1 MSGVLTTLLPGFVGT
16 ALPMWLRVRLRAGL
30 GGVCLYAQ
38 NISSP
43 GQLRSLTDA
52 IMAENPHA
60 IIAIDEEGG
69 DVTRLF
75 AATGAPFPGNAVLG
89 RLDDLNTT
97 RDTAAAIG
105 WSLRRAGCT
114 VNFAPCVDI
123 NSRADNP
130 VIGVRSFG
138 SEGEPVARHTRAW
151 VVGLQSAGVAASA
164 KHFPGHGDTVDD
176 SHVSLPVVKRSLDEL
191 RQRELQPFAA
201 AIDAGCHV
209 VMTSHVLLSQ
219 LDPDRPA
226 TMSRIV
232 LQDLL
237 RGELRFSGVIVSDA
251 LDMAGAS
258 GSLGMEAAAVAALR
272 AGCDL
277 LCLGT
282 ENTDDQLAAIE
293 RAVTSAVADGT
304 LADGRVSESIS
315 RVRGLTEDLEGAR
328 RAAGAPLPF
337 AADWPRDEAELIR
350 TFDVQPGAS
359 EWRDRASER
368 YTVVRLEPDPNIA
381 VGPTPWGPFAALT
394 PELVEGRFD
403 ALSPE
408 LVEGRRPEPV
418 EGLSGY
424 PSFAAQSVW
433 LVSPEQSALPSFQAE
448 RPVLVV
454 GRDIHRHRFAREAV
468 DRLRSEHADV
478 LVVDMGWP
486 SADRKYADLATFG
499 ASRLMGRVLLKWL
512 HAR

>member
-1 MSGVLTTLLPGFVGT
+1 
-16 ALPMWLRVRLRAGL
+16 
-30 GGVCLYAQ
+30 
-38 NISSP
+38 
-43 GQLRSLTDA
+43 
-52 IMAENPHA
+52 
-60 IIAIDEEGG
+60 
-69 DVTRLF
+69 
-75 AATGAPFPGNAVLG
+75 
-89 RLDDLNTT
+89 
-97 RDTAAAIG
+97 
-105 WSLRRAGCT
+105 
-114 VNFAPCVDI
+114 
-123 NSRADNP
+123 
-130 VIGVRSFG
+130 
-138 SEGEPVARHTRAW
+138 
-151 VVGLQSAGVAASA
+151 
-164 KHFPGHGDTVDD
+164 
-176 SHVSLPVVKRSLDEL
+176 
-191 RQRELQPFAA
+191 
-201 AIDAGCHV
+201 
-209 VMTSHVLLSQ
+209 
-219 LDPDRPA
+219 
-226 TMSRIV
+226 MSRIV

-337 AADWPRDEAELIR
+337 AEDWPRDEAELIR

-359 EWRDRASER
+359 EWRARASER

-381 VGPTPWGPFAALT
+381 VGPTPWGPFAALS

-403 ALSPE
+403 ALGPA